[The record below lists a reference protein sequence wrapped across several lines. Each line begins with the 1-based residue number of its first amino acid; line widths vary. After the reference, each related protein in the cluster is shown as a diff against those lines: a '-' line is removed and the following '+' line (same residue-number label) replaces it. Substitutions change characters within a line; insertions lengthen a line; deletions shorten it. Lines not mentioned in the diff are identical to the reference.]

1 MKNHPLINRIDS
13 KHYDS
18 AGEPAI
24 KQFEREYTVGEL
36 MAWAKIT
43 KAKYDHPA
51 RAAKGQEESDK
62 RKSITYGNYYE
73 MLLEI
78 VRKGPHFRDISAERA
93 YKVLGYEWQ
102 Y

>member
-1 MKNHPLINRIDS
+1 MKHPLINRVDS

-51 RAAKGQEESDK
+51 RANKGQVEADK
-62 RKSITYGNYYE
+62 RKSKTYGDYYE
-73 MLLEI
+73 FLLEI
-78 VRKGPHFRDISAERA
+78 ARRSPHFKDVSAERA
-93 YKVLGYEWQ
+93 YSVLGYELE